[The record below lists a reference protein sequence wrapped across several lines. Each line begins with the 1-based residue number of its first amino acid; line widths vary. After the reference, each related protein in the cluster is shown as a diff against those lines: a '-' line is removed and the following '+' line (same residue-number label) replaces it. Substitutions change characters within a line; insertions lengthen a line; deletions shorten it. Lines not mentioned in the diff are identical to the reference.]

1 MLTAMHGRGLFFL
14 AAFPAITAYA
24 AGSASL
30 AKEPTC
36 MLIISGGGLMS
47 TQVIKDSA
55 TLALSDVY
63 AGRFIDTTRPP
74 VTLPAGIVKYQISF
88 YITDYRRNAF
98 ARLFSGRRV
107 FRAYVAEFALDSARG
122 TGYVYLPGD
131 GDPWANWNHGTII
144 RAGRD
149 GRWSYAAPEWTRRVA
164 TAIAHA
170 RRAPEPACP
179 IAGGSGELL
188 RQTDSAYRDA
198 QELSGI
204 LESHGLHV
212 LCSYPTTMAGMLGE
226 WHAAAFMTSRGVLSA
241 LFFPPP
247 AGAEAV
253 TVTSTVKNGQ
263 LITVLH
269 GPNAE
274 QPVANLYDADPAGFV
289 IYHRWL
295 IQSFG
300 QPGLDSAI
308 RAAIGAPGRRSAR
321 D

>member
-1 MLTAMHGRGLFFL
+1 MLAAMNRRGLFFL

-24 AGSASL
+24 AGSVSL

-36 MLIISGGGLMS
+36 MLVISGGELMG

-74 VTLPAGIVKYQISF
+74 VALPAGVVKYQISF
-88 YITDYRRNAF
+88 YLTDYRRSALV
-98 ARLFSGRRV
+98 RLISGRRV
-107 FRAYVAEFALDSARG
+107 FRAYVVDFALDSARS

-131 GDPWANWNHGTII
+131 GDTWASWNHGTII

-149 GRWSYAAPEWTRRVA
+149 GRWSYATPEWTRRIA

-170 RRAPEPACP
+170 PLSPEPACP

-188 RQTDSAYRDA
+188 RQSDSAYRDA
-198 QELSGI
+198 RELSGI
-204 LESHGLHV
+204 LETHGLHV

-226 WHAAAFMTSRGVLSA
+226 WRAAAFMTSRGVLSA

-253 TVTSTVKNGQ
+253 TMTSTVKNGQ

-269 GPNAE
+269 GPNAAR
-274 QPVANLYDADPAGFV
+274 PVETLYGTDPAEII
-289 IYHRWL
+289 IYRRWL
-295 IQSFG
+295 IESFG
-300 QPGLDSAI
+300 QPGLDSAV
-308 RAAIGAPGRRSAR
+308 RAAIGAPIRP
-321 D
+321 

>member
-1 MLTAMHGRGLFFL
+1 MLTAMNRRALFL
-14 AAFPAITAYA
+14 LTAFPAITAYA
-24 AGSASL
+24 AGSAWL

-36 MLIISGGGLMS
+36 MLVISGGGLMS

-63 AGRFIDTTRPP
+63 AGRFMDTTRPP
-74 VTLPAGIVKYQISF
+74 VALPAGVAKYQISF
-88 YITDYRRNAF
+88 YLTDYRRSALV
-98 ARLFSGRRV
+98 RLITGRRV
-107 FRAYVAEFALDSARG
+107 FRAYVADFALDSARG
-122 TGYVYLPGD
+122 MGYVYLPGD
-131 GDPWANWNHGTII
+131 GDPWASWNHGTII

-149 GRWSYAAPEWTRRVA
+149 GRWSYATPEWTRGIA
-164 TAIAHA
+164 AAIAHA

-198 QELSGI
+198 QELSGL
-204 LESHGLHV
+204 LEAHGLHV

-226 WHAAAFMTSRGVLSA
+226 WHAAAFMTNRGVLSA

-247 AGAEAV
+247 SGAEVV
-253 TVTSTVKNGQ
+253 TMTSTVKNGQ

-269 GPNAE
+269 GPNAAR
-274 QPVANLYDADPAGFV
+274 PVDSLYGADPAGIV
-289 IYHRWL
+289 IYRRWL
-295 IQSFG
+295 IQSFS

-308 RAAIGAPGRRSAR
+308 RAAIGAPIRSP
-321 D
+321 